1 MTKANLSRKLL
12 VTIVKKEKAKKVIH
26 ASKKAGAQGGTAFFG
41 KGFRVSDRHRFL
53 GIPVE
58 REREII
64 LTIVKTDV
72 FPDVMNAII
81 DAVHLNRPFQGIGF
95 VIDMKKV
102 SGIAHMVGLNAETEE
117 TDNEGGYD
125 IMDEQKVM
133 YDLIMTIV
141 NKGDAEKVVDSSK
154 EAGAEG
160 GTIMHGRGTGIH
172 EKARLFHIQI
182 EPEKEVV
189 LTLIRKEK
197 TDDVLAA
204 IEDGAKLNEP
214 GKGVAFVVE
223 VEKTVGISHLL
234 NHVTRFDE

>member
-1 MTKANLSRKLL
+1 MTKGKPGRKLL
-12 VTIVKKEKAKKVIH
+12 VTIVKKERAKKVIQ
-26 ASKKAGAQGGTAFFG
+26 ASKKAGAQGGTTFFG
-41 KGFRVSDRHRFL
+41 KGFRSNDKHRFF

-64 LTIVKTDV
+64 LTIVPTDI

-102 SGIAHMVGLNAETEE
+102 SGIAHMVGLNTETEE
-117 TDNEGGYD
+117 TDNKGGYD
-125 IMDEQKVM
+125 IMDQQKVM

-141 NKGDAEKVVDSSK
+141 NKGDADKVVDSSK
-154 EAGAEG
+154 AAGAEG

-172 EKARLFHIQI
+172 EKAKLFHIQI

-189 LTLIRKEK
+189 LTLISRDK
-197 TDDVLAA
+197 TNDVLAA
-204 IEDGAKLNEP
+204 IEKGAELNEP
-214 GKGVAFVVE
+214 GNGIAFVVE
-223 VEKTVGISHLL
+223 VEKTVGIHHLL
-234 NHVTRFDE
+234 DHMARFDE